1 MGKRRNKLKTKLQA
15 VGHWPLAV
23 GSREDEN
30 ENEDENYHPDGL

>member
-1 MGKRRNKLKTKLQA
+1 MYIKKVNMFTFFWL
-15 VGHWPLAV
+15 LAV